1 MKVAFLVR
9 SMEDSSSR
17 YRALQFVPFLK
28 EKGVDVTVLSRQRRW
43 RDKLKLYNTLDRF
56 DIVVIFRKLF
66 TPVEF
71 WYIRRKARKIIYDL
85 DDAVMHRSSGS
96 TPSTSFSRWLRF
108 SYMMKRVDAV
118 IAGNEFLKSE
128 VLRYNDRVVVLPT
141 VIDLSRYSMKEAADP
156 EEHMTIGWMGSN
168 STLEYLNPIIPAIER
183 IYRKHPGVRLKI
195 VCDNF
200 PDNLNVPVIKKR
212 WTSEEEEEDLRSF
225 DIGIM
230 PLEDDLWSRGKCA
243 LKILQYYGVG
253 LPVVCSPV
261 GINREIVKDGVNG
274 FWARDE
280 KEWEEN
286 LGLLIEDRDLRRQ
299 MGIQGRSTVEQ
310 DYSLEVNAP
319 RLLSVMK
326 EVVEKG

>member
-43 RDKLKLYNTLDRF
+43 RDKPKLYNTLDRF
-56 DIVVIFRKLF
+56 DIIVIFRKLF

-128 VLRYNDRVVVLPT
+128 VLRYNDRVVIIPT
-141 VIDLSRYSMKEAADP
+141 TIDLSRYPMKESTDSKN
-156 EEHMTIGWMGSN
+156 HVTIGWMGSN
-168 STLEYLNPIIPAIER
+168 STLEYLKPIIPAIEK
-183 IYRKHPGVRLKI
+183 IYRKHPGVRFKI
-195 VCDNF
+195 VCEKF
-200 PDNLNVPVIKKR
+200 LDNLNVPVIKKK

-280 KEWEEN
+280 KEWEEK